1 MNKKCQVFTPENY
14 VRELLDSVGYTEH
27 LYGRKILENS
37 CGDGNILVAVVQRY
51 IDDCVAN
58 GLSRTRIKNG
68 LARDIYGVEIDPEQ
82 FQKCIE
88 NLNKV
93 LEKNNINKVEWKI
106 FNDDYLRW
114 NDVSQ
119 FQFIVGNPP
128 YITYSE
134 LAKDEQKYVKENF
147 NTYAVKQTKE
157 LDDNSQSKN
166 DRKDPKVIA
175 KLVTEGRYSA
185 PYTPDGVYADL
196 RIMVANRKRLIR
208 EMTQIKNRFARWFAI
223 YFPEYTDVFG
233 DYEAQ
238 SSMLLLKKVCTP
250 EAIVELG
257 AEKINQIWRDAKLR
271 AVGMKRATTLCETA
285 KRSIGLK
292 KGSSAAR
299 YEMKLLLE
307 DYEYKK
313 AQLDAV
319 MEEIEKLCR
328 KIPESEQML
337 AIKGI
342 GVITVAGFLAEVGD
356 VRRFESP
363 RQIQKLAGLSL
374 RENSSGK
381 HKGQTTISK
390 RGRSKLRAVLFNAA
404 IPLIAKNP
412 EFKSLH
418 EYYTTRANNPLK
430 KKQSVIAISCK
441 LIRVFYAILAKGV
454 TYDAQKLIS
463 DIHRQPQVA

>member
-1 MNKKCQVFTPENY
+1 MQ
-14 VRELLDSVGYTEH
+14 H
-27 LYGRKILENS
+27 LQDKYRKS
-37 CGDGNILVAVVQRY
+37 DA
-51 IDDCVAN
+51 
-58 GLSRTRIKNG
+58 
-68 LARDIYGVEIDPEQ
+68 
-82 FQKCIE
+82 
-88 NLNKV
+88 
-93 LEKNNINKVEWKI
+93 
-106 FNDDYLRW
+106 
-114 NDVSQ
+114 
-119 FQFIVGNPP
+119 IVGIEPTGHYWFDLGAYLEDEGILLVMVNP
-128 YITYSE
+128 
-134 LAKDEQKYVKENF
+134 
-147 NTYAVKQTKE
+147 YAVKQTKE

-196 RIMVANRKRLIR
+196 RIMVVNRKRLIR

-313 AQLDAV
+313 AQLGAV

-463 DIHRQPQVA
+463 DIHRQPQAA

>member
-1 MNKKCQVFTPENY
+1 MNCKQNEKINQIKESTLVVGIDIGSTTHYARVFDW
-14 VRELLDSVGYTEH
+14 RG
-27 LYGRKILENS
+27 I
-37 CGDGNILVAVVQRY
+37 
-51 IDDCVAN
+51 
-58 GLSRTRIKNG
+58 
-68 LARDIYGVEIDPEQ
+68 
-82 FQKCIE
+82 
-88 NLNKV
+88 
-93 LEKNNINKVEWKI
+93 
-106 FNDDYLRW
+106 
-114 NDVSQ
+114 
-119 FQFIVGNPP
+119 
-128 YITYSE
+128 E
-134 LAKDEQKYVKENF
+134 LAKIFSFSNSREGFENF
-147 NTYAVKQTKE
+147 KSWMRHLQDKHKKSDVIVGIEPTGHYWFDLGAYLEDESILLVMVNPYAVKQTKE

-175 KLVTEGRYSA
+175 KLVIEGRYS
-185 PYTPDGVYADL
+185 YTPDGVYADL

-208 EMTQIKNRFARWFAI
+208 ELTQTKNRFARWFAI
-223 YFPEYTDVFG
+223 YFPEYKEVFR

-238 SSMLLLKKVCTP
+238 SSMLLLKVACTP
-250 EAIVELG
+250 KAIVELG
-257 AEKINQIWRDAKLR
+257 AGKINQIWRDAKLR
-271 AVGMKRATTLCETA
+271 AVGMKRAMTLCETA
-285 KRSIGLK
+285 KRSIGLR
-292 KGSSAAR
+292 KGSSAAG

-319 MEEIEKLCR
+319 MEEIESMCK

-342 GVITVAGFLAEVGD
+342 GIITVAGFLAEVGD

-412 EFKSLH
+412 EFRSIH

-441 LIRVFYAILAKGV
+441 LIRIFYAILANGV
-454 TYDAQKLIS
+454 IYDPEKMLS
-463 DIHRQPQVA
+463 DIHRQPQAA

>member
-1 MNKKCQVFTPENY
+1 MNYKQNEKINQVKESTLVVGIDIGSTTQYARAFDWRGIELGKVFTFSNS
-14 VRELLDSVGYTEH
+14 REGFESFKAWMRH
-27 LYGRKILENS
+27 LQDKYRKS
-37 CGDGNILVAVVQRY
+37 DA
-51 IDDCVAN
+51 
-58 GLSRTRIKNG
+58 
-68 LARDIYGVEIDPEQ
+68 
-82 FQKCIE
+82 
-88 NLNKV
+88 
-93 LEKNNINKVEWKI
+93 
-106 FNDDYLRW
+106 
-114 NDVSQ
+114 
-119 FQFIVGNPP
+119 IVGIEPTGHYWFDLGAYLEDEGILLVMVNP
-128 YITYSE
+128 
-134 LAKDEQKYVKENF
+134 
-147 NTYAVKQTKE
+147 YAVKQTKE
-157 LDDNSQSKN
+157 LDDNSQNKN

-196 RIMVANRKRLIR
+196 RIMVTNRRRLIR

-404 IPLIAKNP
+404 IPLIATNP

-418 EYYTTRANNPLK
+418 EYYTTRADNPLK

-441 LIRVFYAILAKGV
+441 LIRVFYAILANGV
-454 TYDAQKLIS
+454 TYDAQKMLS
-463 DIHRQPQVA
+463 DIHRQTQAA